1 MTMPTAAAWRRA
13 FTLVEL
19 LVVIAIIGVLV
30 ALLLPAVQS
39 AREAARRSQ
48 CTNNIRQVA
57 IALHNFHDTN
67 NTVPPCASDTPIAG
81 TAASPGGFGTGWG
94 FIPRLLPY
102 IEQKALY
109 DIASVNSF
117 GTNTCCN
124 SMTLIHNAKIGNL
137 TCPSDPLGPGK
148 ADNRGLPNSTCNDGS
163 GTATFTGTITN
174 GSTQVINSRPSHY
187 MGSFGDGF
195 IQGDTIGY
203 TWGPNAQTLY
213 GAGGCSQTNSGAG
226 YAVGPN
232 CPEPAF
238 GFGGG
243 PNHRG
248 FWDYRASRPPVRF
261 AQVTDGLSNTIM
273 LGHTSTMAS
282 GYDIVWF
289 TTTGNVNGTGLP
301 INFNIAPSVQQ
312 RSFSCPGCAATAPW
326 RGRGFQSHHPG
337 GSIFAM
343 GDGSVTFLSQNINQ
357 IAYNAMGSR
366 AGGEAISSQ
375 Q

>member
-1 MTMPTAAAWRRA
+1 MLASKSWRRG

-39 AREAARRSQ
+39 AREAARRTQ

-57 IALHNFHDTN
+57 LAVHNFHDTN
-67 NTVPPCASDTPIAG
+67 NTVPPCVSATPVPG
-81 TAASPGGFGTGWG
+81 TPALPGGFGPGWG
-94 FIPRLLPY
+94 FIPRILPFM
-102 IEQKALY
+102 EQKALY
-109 DIASVNSF
+109 DIVAANNF
-117 GTNTCCN
+117 LTNTCCN

-137 TCPSDPLGPGK
+137 TCPSDPLGAGK
-148 ADNRGLPNSTCNDGS
+148 ADNRGLPNGSCNDGS
-163 GTATFTGTITN
+163 GVATFSGAIANGTA
-174 GSTQVINSRPSHY
+174 QVINSRPSHY

-203 TWGPNAQTLY
+203 TWGANAQTLY
-213 GAGGCSQTNSGAG
+213 GCGGCSQSGG
-226 YAVGPN
+226 GSGFVVGPN
-232 CPEPAF
+232 CSQPAL

-248 FWDYRASRPPVRF
+248 FWDYRASVPPLRF

-289 TTTGNVNGTGLP
+289 TTTGNVNGTSLP
-301 INFNIAPSVQQ
+301 INFNIANSVQQ
-312 RSFSCPGCAATAPW
+312 RSFYCPGCSATAPW

-343 GDGSVTFLSQNINQ
+343 GDGSVTFLTQNINQ
-357 IAYNAMGSR
+357 IVYNAMGSR
-366 AGGEAISSQ
+366 GGGEPTSSQ

>member
-1 MTMPTAAAWRRA
+1 MSESFKSRRG

-57 IALHNFHDTN
+57 LAVHNFHDTN
-67 NTVPPCASDTPIAG
+67 NAVPPCVSDTPVAG
-81 TAASPGGFGTGWG
+81 SATSPGGFGTGWG
-94 FIPRLLPY
+94 FIPRLLPFM
-102 IEQKALY
+102 EQKALY
-109 DIASVNSF
+109 DTINF
-117 GTNTCCN
+117 TTNTCCN
-124 SMTLIHNAKIGNL
+124 SMMLAHNAKIGSL
-137 TCPSDPLGPGK
+137 TCPSDPLGSGK
-148 ADNRGLPNSTCNDGS
+148 ADNRGLPTTTCNDGS
-163 GTATFTGTITN
+163 GSATFSGQIAN
-174 GSTQVINSRPSHY
+174 GSAQVINSRPSHY
-187 MGSFGDGF
+187 LGSFGDGF
-195 IQGDTIGY
+195 ITGDTLGY
-203 TWGPNAQTLY
+203 TWGANAQMLY
-213 GAGGCSQTNSGAG
+213 GCGGCSQTSGNMV
-226 YAVGPN
+226 VGPN
-232 CPEPAF
+232 CPEPGF

-248 FWDYRASRPPVRF
+248 FWDYRNSRPPIRF

-289 TTTGNVNGTGLP
+289 TTTGNVNGTSLP
-301 INFNIAPSVQQ
+301 INFNISSSVQQ
-312 RSFSCPGCAATAPW
+312 RSFYCPGCGATAPW

-343 GDGSVTFLSQNINQ
+343 GDGSVVFLSQNINQ
-357 IAYNAMGSR
+357 VAYNAMGSR
-366 AGGEAISSQ
+366 GGGESVAAQ
-375 Q
+375 